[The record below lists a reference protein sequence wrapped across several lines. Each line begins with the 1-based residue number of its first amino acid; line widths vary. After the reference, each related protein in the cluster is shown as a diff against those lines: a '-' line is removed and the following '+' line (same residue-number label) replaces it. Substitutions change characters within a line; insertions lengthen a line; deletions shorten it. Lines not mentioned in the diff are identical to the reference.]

1 MPDDATRD
9 TGAQGRPLD
18 ELCEY
23 VLDVHHGYAHG
34 ALPLIRGHLAL
45 LAEREPSFDAVQAAF
60 TALAA
65 HLDSHLAKEELI
77 LFPALAA
84 LAEAERQGAGRPPL
98 AFPTVLHPIRLME
111 AEHVQ
116 LTQDLERLRAAAG
129 VAARGAAV
137 SVPGGRV
144 LDELSVFAADLD
156 THLRIENDELFPRA
170 LELDRRL

>member
-65 HLDSHLAKEELI
+65 RLDSHLAKEELI

-84 LAEAERQGAGRPPL
+84 LAEAERQGTGRPPL

-116 LTQDLERLRAAAG
+116 LAEDLERLRAAAG

>member
-9 TGAQGRPLD
+9 TGPQGRPLD

-34 ALPLIRGHLAL
+34 ALPLIRGHLAS
-45 LAEREPSFDAVQAAF
+45 LAERDPAFDAVQSAF
-60 TALAA
+60 IALAA

-111 AEHVQ
+111 AEHAQ
-116 LTQDLERLRAAAG
+116 LAEDLVRLRAAAEMAG
-129 VAARGAAV
+129 RAAAA

-156 THLRIENDELFPRA
+156 AHLRIENHELFPRA